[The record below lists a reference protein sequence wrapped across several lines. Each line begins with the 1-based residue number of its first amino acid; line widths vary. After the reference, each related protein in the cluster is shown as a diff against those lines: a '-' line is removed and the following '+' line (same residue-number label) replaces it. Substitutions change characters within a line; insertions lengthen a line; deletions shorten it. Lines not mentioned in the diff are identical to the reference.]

1 MIDGDPACRLRSRP
15 ITAMHIPPALALSL
29 LHRAPFATLATH
41 SLNLP
46 GYPHATAVPNVQDEQ
61 HCPILL
67 LSELAEHSKNLQADP
82 RVSLSVLD
90 PDGAAE
96 LAPQTAARL
105 TLTGDIERLPP
116 EALDSPLC
124 QRYLR
129 YQPEAADYLA
139 LDFAFYRLRPR
150 RLRYIGGVGRMGWLE
165 AADWTALP
173 ALSSAEENE
182 ALVRLASHLPAGVT
196 LLGLDPLGIDYH
208 QHGQRRRFELEG
220 PLDSALPGFLA
231 LLQEQP

>member
-1 MIDGDPACRLRSRP
+1 
-15 ITAMHIPPALALSL
+15 MHIPPALALSL

-46 GYPHATAVPNVQDEQ
+46 GYPHATAVPNVQDEA

-82 RVSLSVLD
+82 RVSLSLLD
-90 PDGAAE
+90 PEGADPA
-96 LAPQTAARL
+96 APQTAARL

-150 RLRYIGGVGRMGWLE
+150 RLRYIGGVGRMGWIE
-165 AADWTALP
+165 ADTWQGLAQLTLAAEADAITQ
-173 ALSSAEENE
+173 LSPQ
-182 ALVRLASHLPAGVT
+182 LPAGVT
-196 LLGLDPLGIDYH
+196 LLGLDPLGIDYR
-208 QHGQRRRFELEG
+208 QHGQRRRFELAD
-220 PLDSALPGFLA
+220 PLASALPTFLA
-231 LLQEQP
+231 ALQEQP